1 MAILKRYLRKLACNL
16 TKSKYNLILFSF
28 DEDAAL
34 DLLLYVPYYFRYLRY
49 TRSLIFHPNYADIY
63 NFECVLVRHP
73 NFRHFTKESP

>member
-34 DLLLYVPYYFRYLRY
+34 DLLLYVSYNGISLKY
-49 TRSLIFHPNYADIY
+49 TVLTFYPNYTDVY